1 MIRKSHT
8 HLNRRDG
15 KGMDCCGGWSDG
27 RRIRIDGLRKP
38 RWVWVRVGGVCG
50 KHERRYLVRTLQRE
64 LLTVWRVPTKSWP
77 QTQVQNGLYPKER
90 KVRHGWPLFN
100 WVRLGPIDSKLA
112 FSSYF
117 TVLYST
123 SLVSFEWPLMH
134 WIALKINVV
143 ITHEV
148 ETSTY
153 DSRSLAEAN
162 FKVWGKKWEGD
173 LIFWNEY
180 SPFPLIW
187 IQCIVTTFLENDQM
201 KAVACAYLFQLIGS
215 SPVRIHYLPCH

>member
-1 MIRKSHT
+1 MHWTNYVHRWNEFCSAPSNRLRSRHGNRVLMPSISWHHSIRICNLYMIRKSHT

-90 KVRHGWPLFN
+90 KVRHGWPLFD
-100 WVRLGPIDSKLA
+100 WVRLGPIGSDWLQTRFLLLFHCFILNQPSFFWMTPYALDC
-112 FSSYF
+112 SQNQCGD
-117 TVLYST
+117 YSW
-123 SLVSFEWPLMH
+123 S
-134 WIALKINVV
+134 
-143 ITHEV
+143 
-148 ETSTY
+148 
-153 DSRSLAEAN
+153 
-162 FKVWGKKWEGD
+162 
-173 LIFWNEY
+173 WNIH
-180 SPFPLIW
+180 IW
-187 IQCIVTTFLENDQM
+187 F
-201 KAVACAYLFQLIGS
+201 
-215 SPVRIHYLPCH
+215 